1 MHYMTDYS
9 SIINIVVAA
18 GSGSR
23 FGGDMPKQYCELDGM
38 PVLIHALTRLRKAL
52 PKSTCIV
59 VVHPDYT
66 EHVDRLTRQYGMADV
81 MITTGGATR
90 WESVKN
96 AIDMAERAG
105 LAAEVITVHDGARP
119 LVTERVAQAVVA
131 ACADNS
137 GAIPAIAVTDSLRR
151 IDGDDARQS
160 VAVDRSAY
168 RAVQTPQAFRAD
180 RLRQAYTLPYRT
192 SFTDDASVMAAAGY
206 DDIALV
212 EGDARNIKITL
223 PHDIDIASIYLK
235 SLQ

>member
-1 MHYMTDYS
+1 MHYMDYS

-23 FGGDMPKQYCELDGM
+23 FGGDMPKQYCELDGV
-38 PVLIHALTRLRKAL
+38 PVLIHALMRLRKAL

-66 EHVDRLTRQYGMADV
+66 EHVGRMTERYGMTDV
-81 MITTGGATR
+81 LITTGGATR

-96 AIDMAERAG
+96 AIDMADREG
-105 LAAEVITVHDGARP
+105 LEADVITVHDGARP
-119 LVTERVAQAVVA
+119 LVTERVVRAVVA

-151 IDGDDARQS
+151 IDADDTRRS

-168 RAVQTPQAFRAD
+168 RAVQTPQAFQAD
-180 RLRQAYTLPYRT
+180 KLRKAYTLPYRS
-192 SFTDDASVMAAAGY
+192 SFTDDASVMAASGF

-223 PHDIDIASIYLK
+223 PNDIDIASIYLK